1 MALNS
6 YKSTMNFIFKSIL
19 MGFHFFLA
27 LILCVAM
34 IILPRNITQLLIQY
48 WAKRL
53 LRILKIKI
61 TLTGEVLKLLGKDS
75 YLVVSNHISWLDIPV
90 IFSLKPIT
98 FVSSSD
104 VKTWPIIGVLAKISG
119 AIFIDRHRKSNL
131 PEVIQAMNHH
141 FKNEKQSICIF
152 PEGITSNGYQVLPFK
167 SNLFQSALETEK
179 LLLPLSIKYKENNAL
194 TNRTSFHGATTLLQ
208 SFKRVAKSNL
218 IEVFVDIGHPIK
230 PSQSR
235 KDLSLKLQEAIAL
248 KIN

>member
-1 MALNS
+1 
-6 YKSTMNFIFKSIL
+6 MNFIFKSVL
-19 MGFHFFLA
+19 MAFHLLLA

-34 IILPRNITQLLIQY
+34 IMLPRNICHILIQY

-53 LRILKIKI
+53 LRILRIKI
-61 TLTGEVLKLLGKDS
+61 TLTGEVLKFLSKDT
-75 YLVVSNHISWLDIPV
+75 YLIVSNHISWLDIPV

-98 FVSSSD
+98 FVSASD

-119 AIFIDRHRKSNL
+119 AIFVDRNRKSSL
-131 PEVIQAMNHH
+131 VEVIQAMNHH

-167 SNLFQSALETEK
+167 SNLFQSAFESNK
-179 LLLPLSIKYKENNAL
+179 LLLPLSIKYKENNVL
-194 TNRTSFHGATTLLQ
+194 TNRTSFHGSTTLFQ

-218 IEVFVDIGHPIK
+218 IEVVVDIGHPVK
-230 PSQSR
+230 PTQSR
-235 KDLSLKLQEAIAL
+235 KDLSLKIQEAIAL

>member
-1 MALNS
+1 
-6 YKSTMNFIFKSIL
+6 
-19 MGFHFFLA
+19 MGFHLLLA

-34 IILPRNITQLLIQY
+34 VMLPKNVRHMLIQF

-61 TLTGEVLKLLGKDS
+61 TLSGEVLKFLSRDS

-98 FVSSSD
+98 FVSASD
-104 VKTWPIIGVLAKISG
+104 VRTWPIIGMLAKISG
-119 AIFIDRHRKSNL
+119 AIFVDRDRKSSL
-131 PEVIQAMNHH
+131 VEVIQAMNHH
-141 FKNEKQSICIF
+141 FKTEKQSICIF

-167 SNLFQSALETEK
+167 SNLFQSAFEANK
-179 LLLPLSIKYKENNAL
+179 LLLPLSIKYKENNVL
-194 TNRTSFHGATTLLQ
+194 TNRTSFHGSTTLFQ

-218 IEVFVDIGHPIK
+218 IEVIVDIGHPVK
-230 PSQSR
+230 PAQSR
-235 KDLSLKLQEAIAL
+235 KDLSLKIQEAIAL

>member
-1 MALNS
+1 
-6 YKSTMNFIFKSIL
+6 MNFIFKFVL
-19 MGFHFFLA
+19 MGFHLLLA

-34 IILPRNITQLLIQY
+34 VMLPKNVRHMLIQF

-61 TLTGEVLKLLGKDS
+61 TLSGEVLKFLSRDS

-98 FVSSSD
+98 FVSASD
-104 VKTWPIIGVLAKISG
+104 LRTWPIIGMLAKISG
-119 AIFIDRHRKSNL
+119 AIFVDRDRKSSL
-131 PEVIQAMNHH
+131 VEVIQAMNHH
-141 FKNEKQSICIF
+141 FKTEKQSICIF

-167 SNLFQSALETEK
+167 SNLFQSAFEANK
-179 LLLPLSIKYKENNAL
+179 LLLPLSIKYKENNVL
-194 TNRTSFHGATTLLQ
+194 TNRTSFHGSTTLFQ

-218 IEVFVDIGHPIK
+218 IEVIVDIGHPVK
-230 PSQSR
+230 PAQSR
-235 KDLSLKLQEAIAL
+235 KDLSLKIQEAIAL